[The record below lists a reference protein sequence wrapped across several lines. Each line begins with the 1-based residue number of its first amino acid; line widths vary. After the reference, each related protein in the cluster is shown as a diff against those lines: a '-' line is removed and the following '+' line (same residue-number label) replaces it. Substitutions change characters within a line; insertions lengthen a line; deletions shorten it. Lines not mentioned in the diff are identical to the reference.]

1 MNDDA
6 TDSDAPEPK
15 RRSMTAEV
23 ETKSAVEFE
32 VEGPEGSPDAD
43 SDERTSDDTTDTDPD
58 E

>member
-23 ETKSAVEFE
+23 ETESAVEFE
-32 VEGPEGSPDAD
+32 VDEPDDSPGAD
-43 SDERTSDDTTDTDPD
+43 SSDDTTDTDPD